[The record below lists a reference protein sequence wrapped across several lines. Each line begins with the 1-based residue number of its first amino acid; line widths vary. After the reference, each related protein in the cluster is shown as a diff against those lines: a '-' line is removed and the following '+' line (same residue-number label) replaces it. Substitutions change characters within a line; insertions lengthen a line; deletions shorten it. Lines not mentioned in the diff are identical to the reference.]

1 MDQAFQY
8 LTDHFK
14 MIALVGELTFQIDE
28 IGCGRVE
35 ALRKQLGD
43 EKRDLRIR
51 PEKSEETVD
60 AFVLARLREPEPWD
74 PSAACLAW

>member
-14 MIALVGELTFQIDE
+14 MIVLVGELTFQIDE

-51 PEKSEETVD
+51 PEKSR
-60 AFVLARLREPEPWD
+60 RLVKYMNLDR
-74 PSAACLAW
+74 